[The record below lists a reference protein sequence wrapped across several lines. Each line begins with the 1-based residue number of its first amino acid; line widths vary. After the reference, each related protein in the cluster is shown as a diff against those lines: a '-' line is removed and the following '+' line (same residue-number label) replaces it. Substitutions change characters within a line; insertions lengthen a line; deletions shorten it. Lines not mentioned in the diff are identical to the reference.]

1 MITILEPCCKHTQFE
16 NILKKLERTEE
27 EIFIYYGDV
36 TMLDWMRIML
46 VYNRNAKAVVV
57 LKKLD
62 EQTLSYICERMRE
75 NAFMMG
81 RPSAKMMEKV
91 HIFTE
96 DLLVLPT
103 KAKELMEEELLT
115 INKIE
120 GIKMEIFAMD
130 NGIKKYTVTGNFFAE
145 KNNMKREAK
154 IKKEADLERMID
166 NLLYQEVEP
175 LKETENEKS

>member
-1 MITILEPCCKHTQFE
+1 MITVLEPCCKQTQFE
-16 NILKKLERTEE
+16 NILKKLERTGEE
-27 EIFIYYGDV
+27 NFIYYGDV

-57 LKKLD
+57 LKKLN
-62 EQTLSYICERMRE
+62 EKTLSYICERMRE

-91 HIFTE
+91 HIFTAE
-96 DLLVLPT
+96 MPELT
-103 KAKELMEEELLT
+103 NKAKELMEEGLLT
-115 INKIE
+115 VNR
-120 GIKMEIFAMD
+120 IKGLKREIFAMD
-130 NGIKKYTVTGNFFAE
+130 NGIKKYTVEGDFFAE

-154 IKKEADLERMID
+154 IKNGADLDGMIF
-166 NLLYQEVEP
+166 NLYKKVEQ